1 MSFIIKHLITFF
13 VILFFL
19 QVYAQD
25 ANDIR
30 INSYLNEP
38 LDAEI
43 YFLLPKS
50 INSLDIDF
58 RIASKEIYD
67 FYGINRP
74 TYLEEIL
81 VSVVPSADEDGF
93 VIKILSDDPI
103 TERSL
108 HLLIEI
114 ISSDDSSFKG
124 YTLLLDTPILDEQ
137 YFVQSGDTLW
147 SIAFRFRPD
156 IELTMSQMML
166 AILEV
171 NPKKFNNNINA
182 LYANIGLRIPNIE
195 EIITIDPDE
204 ALSEVQYQHLLW
216 NQQYTSISST
226 IDKSGMEE
234 IDANLSDQNGEDYN
248 KESDRKVIS
257 RDSLDTQIEEDF
269 PDVIVESEIII
280 NEEPIDEEN
289 PNIDLQN
296 SSIME
301 VASTQNNEVIDE
313 TLKIQDNLP
322 AKNIRRNKSSQLDKL
337 TDIWE
342 SYWMSLVLLLV
353 ILIGLIV
360 WYKSHKSK
368 QETMAE
374 VESNDDLKDSIKM
387 TKIGTKLDLA
397 RAYVDM
403 GDPSGALSILQ
414 EVLDEGN
421 AEQIQLAKKLLNDLK
436 R

>member
-25 ANDIR
+25 ANDFR
-30 INSYLNEP
+30 VNSYLNEP

-43 YFLLPKS
+43 YFLPPNS

-81 VSVVPSADEDGF
+81 VSAVPSADEDGV
-93 VIKILSDDPI
+93 VIKIISDDPI

-114 ISSDDSSFKG
+114 ISSGDSSFKG

-137 YFVQSGDTLW
+137 YFVRSGDTLW

-166 AILEV
+166 AILEA

-216 NQQYTSISST
+216 NQQYISISSA

-234 IDANLSDQNGEDYN
+234 IDVRLSNQNSESNN
-248 KESDRKVIS
+248 KESDRKVVS
-257 RDSLDTQIEEDF
+257 RNSLDTQIEEDF
-269 PDVIVESEIII
+269 PDVVIESEIII
-280 NEEPIDEEN
+280 NEDTS
-289 PNIDLQN
+289 NIDVQN
-296 SSIME
+296 LSIME

-313 TLKIQDNLP
+313 TLKKQDNLP

-342 SYWMSLVLLLV
+342 SYWMLLVLLLV
-353 ILIGLIV
+353 MLIGLIV

-374 VESNDDLKDSIKM
+374 VEPNDDLKDSIKM

-403 GDPSGALSILQ
+403 GEPSGALNILQ

>member
-43 YFLLPKS
+43 YFLPPNS

-74 TYLEEIL
+74 TFLEEII
-81 VSVVPSADEDGF
+81 VSAVPSADEDGI
-93 VIKILSDDPI
+93 VIKIISDDPI

-114 ISSDDSSFKG
+114 ISNGDSSFKG

-166 AILEV
+166 AILEE

-204 ALSEVQYQHLLW
+204 ALSEVRYQHLLW
-216 NQQYTSISST
+216 NQQYTSISSA

-234 IDANLSDQNGEDYN
+234 IDVNLSDQNDEGYN
-248 KESDRKVIS
+248 ESDGKVVS

-269 PDVIVESEIII
+269 PDVVVESEIII
-280 NEEPIDEEN
+280 NEAPIEEESSY
-289 PNIDLQN
+289 IDVQN

-301 VASTQNNEVIDE
+301 VASIQNNEVIDE

-322 AKNIRRNKSSQLDKL
+322 AKNIRKNKSNLDKL

-342 SYWMSLVLLLV
+342 SYWMLLALLLV
-353 ILIGLIV
+353 IFIGLIV

-368 QETMAE
+368 QETMTE
-374 VESNDDLKDSIKM
+374 VESSDDLRDSIKM

-403 GDPSGALSILQ
+403 GDPKGALNILQ

>member
-19 QVYAQD
+19 QVNAQD
-25 ANDIR
+25 ANDFR

-43 YFLLPKS
+43 YFAPPKS

-81 VSVVPSADEDGF
+81 VSAVPSADEDGV
-93 VIKILSDDPI
+93 VIKIISDNPI

-114 ISSDDSSFKG
+114 ISSGDSSFKG

-137 YFVQSGDTLW
+137 YFVRSGDTLW

-166 AILEV
+166 AILEA

-216 NQQYTSISST
+216 NQQYISISSA

-234 IDANLSDQNGEDYN
+234 IDVRLSNQNSESNN
-248 KESDRKVIS
+248 KESDRKVVS
-257 RDSLDTQIEEDF
+257 RNSLDTQIEEDF
-269 PDVIVESEIII
+269 PDVVIESEIII
-280 NEEPIDEEN
+280 NEDTS
-289 PNIDLQN
+289 NIDVQN
-296 SSIME
+296 LSIME

-313 TLKIQDNLP
+313 TLKKQDNLP

-342 SYWMSLVLLLV
+342 SYWMLLVLLLV
-353 ILIGLIV
+353 MLIGLIV

-374 VESNDDLKDSIKM
+374 VEPNDDLKDSIKM

-403 GDPSGALSILQ
+403 GEPSGALNILQ

>member
-25 ANDIR
+25 ANDFR
-30 INSYLNEP
+30 VNSYLNEP

-43 YFLLPKS
+43 YFLPPNS

-81 VSVVPSADEDGF
+81 LSAVPSANEDGV
-93 VIKILSDDPI
+93 VIKIISDDPI

-114 ISSDDSSFKG
+114 ISSGDSSFKG

-204 ALSEVQYQHLLW
+204 ALSEVRYQHLLW
-216 NQQYTSISST
+216 NQQYTSISSA

-234 IDANLSDQNGEDYN
+234 IDVNLSDQNDEGYN
-248 KESDRKVIS
+248 ESDGKVVS

-269 PDVIVESEIII
+269 PDVVVESEIII
-280 NEEPIDEEN
+280 NEVSIEEESSYIDV
-289 PNIDLQN
+289 QN

-322 AKNIRRNKSSQLDKL
+322 AKNIRKNKSNLDKL

-342 SYWMSLVLLLV
+342 SYWMLLVLLLV
-353 ILIGLIV
+353 IFIGLIV

-368 QETMAE
+368 QETMTE
-374 VESNDDLKDSIKM
+374 VESSDDLRDSIKM

-403 GDPSGALSILQ
+403 GDPKGALNILQ

>member
-13 VILFFL
+13 VILSFL

-25 ANDIR
+25 VNDIR

-43 YFLLPKS
+43 YFLPSES

-67 FYGINRP
+67 FYGINKP

-81 VSVVPSADEDGF
+81 VSAVPSADEDGI
-93 VIKILSDDPI
+93 VIKIMSDDPI

-114 ISSDDSSFKG
+114 ISSGDSSFKG

-166 AILEV
+166 AILEE
-171 NPKKFNNNINA
+171 NPKKFNDNINV

-204 ALSEVQYQHLLW
+204 ALSEVRYQHLLW
-216 NQQYTSISST
+216 NQQYTSISSA

-234 IDANLSDQNGEDYN
+234 IDVNLSDQNDEGYN
-248 KESDRKVIS
+248 ESDGKVVS
-257 RDSLDTQIEEDF
+257 RDSLDIQIEEDF
-269 PDVIVESEIII
+269 PDVVVESEIII
-280 NEEPIDEEN
+280 NEAPIEEESSY
-289 PNIDLQN
+289 IDVQN

-322 AKNIRRNKSSQLDKL
+322 AKNIRKNKSNLDKL

-342 SYWMSLVLLLV
+342 SYWMLLALLLV
-353 ILIGLIV
+353 IFIGLIV

-368 QETMAE
+368 QETMTE
-374 VESNDDLKDSIKM
+374 VESSDDLRDSIKM

-403 GDPSGALSILQ
+403 GDPKGALNILQ

>member
-43 YFLLPKS
+43 YFLLPNS

-81 VSVVPSADEDGF
+81 LSVVPSADEDGV

-166 AILEV
+166 AILEE

-204 ALSEVQYQHLLW
+204 ALSEVRYQHLLW
-216 NQQYTSISST
+216 NQQYTSISSA
-226 IDKSGMEE
+226 IDKSEMEK
-234 IDANLSDQNGEDYN
+234 IDVNLSDQNDEGYN
-248 KESDRKVIS
+248 ESDGKVVS

-269 PDVIVESEIII
+269 PDVVVESEIII
-280 NEEPIDEEN
+280 NEVPLDEESSY
-289 PNIDLQN
+289 IDVQN

-301 VASTQNNEVIDE
+301 VASIQNNEVIDE

-322 AKNIRRNKSSQLDKL
+322 AKNLRKNKSNQLDKL

-342 SYWMSLVLLLV
+342 SYWMFLVLLLV
-353 ILIGLIV
+353 IFISLIV

-368 QETMAE
+368 QETMVE

>member
-25 ANDIR
+25 ANDFR
-30 INSYLNEP
+30 VNSYLNEP

-43 YFLLPKS
+43 YFLPPNS

-74 TYLEEIL
+74 TFLEEII
-81 VSVVPSADEDGF
+81 VSAVPSADEDGIL
-93 VIKILSDDPI
+93 IKIISDDPI

-114 ISSDDSSFKG
+114 ISSGDSSFKG

-166 AILEV
+166 AILEA

-195 EIITIDPDE
+195 EIIAIDPEE

-216 NQQYTSISST
+216 NQQYTSISSA

-234 IDANLSDQNGEDYN
+234 IDVNLSDQNDEGYN
-248 KESDRKVIS
+248 ESDRKVVS
-257 RDSLDTQIEEDF
+257 RDSLDVQIEEDF
-269 PDVIVESEIII
+269 PDVVIESESII
-280 NEEPIDEEN
+280 NEVPIEEESSY
-289 PNIDLQN
+289 IDVQN

-322 AKNIRRNKSSQLDKL
+322 AKNLRKNKSNQLDKL

-342 SYWMSLVLLLV
+342 SYWMLLALLLV
-353 ILIGLIV
+353 IFIGLIV

-368 QETMAE
+368 QETMTE
-374 VESNDDLKDSIKM
+374 VESSDDLRDSIKM

-403 GDPSGALSILQ
+403 GDPKGALNILQ

>member
-13 VILFFL
+13 VILCFL

-43 YFLLPKS
+43 YFLPPNS

-74 TYLEEIL
+74 IFLEEII
-81 VSVVPSADEDGF
+81 VSAVPSADEDGIL
-93 VIKILSDDPI
+93 IKIISDDPI

-114 ISSDDSSFKG
+114 ISNGDSSFKG

-166 AILEV
+166 AILEE
-171 NPKKFNNNINA
+171 NPKKFNDNINA

-195 EIITIDPDE
+195 EIIAIDPEE

-216 NQQYTSISST
+216 NQQYTSISSA

-234 IDANLSDQNGEDYN
+234 IDANLFDQNSEGYN
-248 KESDRKVIS
+248 ENDRKVVS
-257 RDSLDTQIEEDF
+257 RNSLDTQIKEDF
-269 PDVIVESEIII
+269 PDVVVESEIIM
-280 NEEPIDEEN
+280 NEVPIDEESSY
-289 PNIDLQN
+289 IDVQN

-322 AKNIRRNKSSQLDKL
+322 AKNLRKNKSNQLDKL

-342 SYWMSLVLLLV
+342 SYWMFLVLLLV
-353 ILIGLIV
+353 IFISLIV

-374 VESNDDLKDSIKM
+374 VESSDDLRDSIKM

-403 GDPSGALSILQ
+403 GDPKGALNILQ

>member
-43 YFLLPKS
+43 YFLPPNS

-74 TYLEEIL
+74 TFLEEII
-81 VSVVPSADEDGF
+81 VSAVPSADEGGIL
-93 VIKILSDDPI
+93 IKIISDDPI

-114 ISSDDSSFKG
+114 ISNGDSSFKG

-147 SIAFRFRPD
+147 SIAFRFRPN

-166 AILEV
+166 AILEE
-171 NPKKFNNNINA
+171 NPKKFNDNINA

-195 EIITIDPDE
+195 EIIAIDPEE

-216 NQQYTSISST
+216 NQQYTSISSA

-234 IDANLSDQNGEDYN
+234 IDANLFDQNSEGYN
-248 KESDRKVIS
+248 ENDRKVVS

-269 PDVIVESEIII
+269 PDVVVESEIIM
-280 NEEPIDEEN
+280 NEVPIDEESSY
-289 PNIDLQN
+289 IDVQN

-301 VASTQNNEVIDE
+301 VASIQNNEVIDE

-322 AKNIRRNKSSQLDKL
+322 AKNLRKNKSNQLDKL

-342 SYWMSLVLLLV
+342 SYWMFLVLLLV
-353 ILIGLIV
+353 IFISLIV

-374 VESNDDLKDSIKM
+374 VESSDDLRDSIKM

-403 GDPSGALSILQ
+403 GDPKGALNILQ

>member
-30 INSYLNEP
+30 VNSYLNEP

-43 YFLLPKS
+43 YFLPPNS

-74 TYLEEIL
+74 TFLEEII
-81 VSVVPSADEDGF
+81 VSAVPSADEDGIL
-93 VIKILSDDPI
+93 IKIISDDPI

-114 ISSDDSSFKG
+114 ISNGDSSFKG

-166 AILEV
+166 AILEA

-195 EIITIDPDE
+195 EIIAIDPEE

-216 NQQYTSISST
+216 NQQYTSISSA

-234 IDANLSDQNGEDYN
+234 IDVNLSDQNDEGYN
-248 KESDRKVIS
+248 ESDRKVVS

-269 PDVIVESEIII
+269 PDVVVESEIII
-280 NEEPIDEEN
+280 NEAPIEEESSY
-289 PNIDLQN
+289 IDVQN

-322 AKNIRRNKSSQLDKL
+322 AKNIRKNKSNLDKL

-342 SYWMSLVLLLV
+342 SYWMLLALLLV
-353 ILIGLIV
+353 IFIGLIV

-368 QETMAE
+368 QETMTE
-374 VESNDDLKDSIKM
+374 VESSDDLRDSIKM

-403 GDPSGALSILQ
+403 GDPKGALNILQ

>member
-13 VILFFL
+13 VILFSL

-43 YFLLPKS
+43 YFLPSES

-67 FYGINRP
+67 FYGINKP

-81 VSVVPSADEDGF
+81 VSAVPSADEDGI
-93 VIKILSDDPI
+93 VIKIISDDPI

-114 ISSDDSSFKG
+114 ISSGDSSFKG

-166 AILEV
+166 AILEE
-171 NPKKFNNNINA
+171 NPKKFNDNINA

-204 ALSEVQYQHLLW
+204 ALSEVRYQHLLW
-216 NQQYTSISST
+216 NQQYTSISSA

-234 IDANLSDQNGEDYN
+234 IDVNLSDQNDEGYN
-248 KESDRKVIS
+248 ESDGKVVS
-257 RDSLDTQIEEDF
+257 RDSLDIQIEEDF
-269 PDVIVESEIII
+269 PDVVVESEIII
-280 NEEPIDEEN
+280 NEAPIEEESSY
-289 PNIDLQN
+289 IDVQN

-322 AKNIRRNKSSQLDKL
+322 AKNIRKNKSNLDKL

-342 SYWMSLVLLLV
+342 SYWMLLALLLV
-353 ILIGLIV
+353 IFIGLIV

-368 QETMAE
+368 QETMTE
-374 VESNDDLKDSIKM
+374 VESSDDLRDSIKM

-403 GDPSGALSILQ
+403 GDPKGALNILQ

>member
-43 YFLLPKS
+43 YFLPPNS

-74 TYLEEIL
+74 TFLEEII
-81 VSVVPSADEDGF
+81 VSAVPSADEDGIL
-93 VIKILSDDPI
+93 IKIISDDPI

-114 ISSDDSSFKG
+114 ISNGDSSFKG

-166 AILEV
+166 AILEE
-171 NPKKFNNNINA
+171 NPKKFNDNINA

-195 EIITIDPDE
+195 EIIAIDPEE

-216 NQQYTSISST
+216 NQQYTSISSA

-234 IDANLSDQNGEDYN
+234 IDANLFDQNSEGYN
-248 KESDRKVIS
+248 ENDRKVVS
-257 RDSLDTQIEEDF
+257 RDSLDTQIKEDF
-269 PDVIVESEIII
+269 PDVVVESEIIM
-280 NEEPIDEEN
+280 NEVPIDEESSY
-289 PNIDLQN
+289 IDVQN

-301 VASTQNNEVIDE
+301 VASIQNNEVIDE

-322 AKNIRRNKSSQLDKL
+322 AKNIRKNKSNLDKL

-342 SYWMSLVLLLV
+342 SYWMFLVLLLV
-353 ILIGLIV
+353 IFIGLIV

-368 QETMAE
+368 QETMTE
-374 VESNDDLKDSIKM
+374 VESSDDLRDSIKM

-403 GDPSGALSILQ
+403 GDPKGALNILQ

>member
-81 VSVVPSADEDGF
+81 ISVVPSADEDGV

-166 AILEV
+166 AILEE

-204 ALSEVQYQHLLW
+204 ALSAVQYQHLLW

-248 KESDRKVIS
+248 KESDRKVIL

>member
-1 MSFIIKHLITFF
+1 M
-13 VILFFL
+13 
-19 QVYAQD
+19 
-25 ANDIR
+25 
-30 INSYLNEP
+30 
-38 LDAEI
+38 
-43 YFLLPKS
+43 
-50 INSLDIDF
+50 
-58 RIASKEIYD
+58 
-67 FYGINRP
+67 
-74 TYLEEIL
+74 
-81 VSVVPSADEDGF
+81 
-93 VIKILSDDPI
+93 
-103 TERSL
+103 
-108 HLLIEI
+108 
-114 ISSDDSSFKG
+114 
-124 YTLLLDTPILDEQ
+124 LDTPILDEQ

-166 AILEV
+166 AILEE
-171 NPKKFNNNINA
+171 NPKKFNDNINA

-195 EIITIDPDE
+195 EIIAIDPEE
-204 ALSEVQYQHLLW
+204 ALSEVQYQHLLC
-216 NQQYTSISST
+216 NQQYTSISSA

-234 IDANLSDQNGEDYN
+234 IDANLFDQNSEGYN
-248 KESDRKVIS
+248 ENDRKVVS
-257 RDSLDTQIEEDF
+257 RDF

-322 AKNIRRNKSSQLDKL
+322 AKNLRKNKSNQLDKL

-342 SYWMSLVLLLV
+342 SYWMFLVLLLV
-353 ILIGLIV
+353 IFIGLIV

-368 QETMAE
+368 QETMTE
-374 VESNDDLKDSIKM
+374 VESSDDLRDSIKM

-403 GDPSGALSILQ
+403 GDPKGALNILQ

>member
-1 MSFIIKHLITFF
+1 M
-13 VILFFL
+13 
-19 QVYAQD
+19 
-25 ANDIR
+25 
-30 INSYLNEP
+30 
-38 LDAEI
+38 
-43 YFLLPKS
+43 
-50 INSLDIDF
+50 DIDF

-74 TYLEEIL
+74 TFLEEII
-81 VSVVPSADEDGF
+81 VSAVPSADEDGIL
-93 VIKILSDDPI
+93 IKIISDDPI

-114 ISSDDSSFKG
+114 ISNGDSSFKG

-147 SIAFRFRPD
+147 SIAFRFRPN

-166 AILEV
+166 AILEE
-171 NPKKFNNNINA
+171 NPKKFNDNINA

-195 EIITIDPDE
+195 EIIAIDPEE

-216 NQQYTSISST
+216 NQQYTSISSA

-234 IDANLSDQNGEDYN
+234 IDANLFDQNSEGYN
-248 KESDRKVIS
+248 ENDRKVVS

-269 PDVIVESEIII
+269 SDVVVESEIIM
-280 NEEPIDEEN
+280 NEVPIDEESSY
-289 PNIDLQN
+289 IDVQN

-322 AKNIRRNKSSQLDKL
+322 AKNIRKNKSNLDKL

-342 SYWMSLVLLLV
+342 SYWMLLVLLLV
-353 ILIGLIV
+353 IFIGLIV

-368 QETMAE
+368 QETMTE
-374 VESNDDLKDSIKM
+374 VESSDDLRDSIKM

-403 GDPSGALSILQ
+403 GDPKGALNILQ

>member
-81 VSVVPSADEDGF
+81 VSVVPSADEDGV

-166 AILEV
+166 AILEE

-248 KESDRKVIS
+248 KESDRKVIL

-289 PNIDLQN
+289 PNIDVQN

>member
-25 ANDIR
+25 ANDFR
-30 INSYLNEP
+30 VNSYLNEP

-43 YFLLPKS
+43 YFLPPNS

-74 TYLEEIL
+74 TFLEEII
-81 VSVVPSADEDGF
+81 VSAVPSADEDGIL
-93 VIKILSDDPI
+93 IKIISDDPI

-114 ISSDDSSFKG
+114 ISNGDSSFKG

-166 AILEV
+166 AILEA

-204 ALSEVQYQHLLW
+204 ALSEVRYQHLLW
-216 NQQYTSISST
+216 NQQYTSISSA

-234 IDANLSDQNGEDYN
+234 IDVNLSDQNDEGYN
-248 KESDRKVIS
+248 ESDRKVVS

-269 PDVIVESEIII
+269 PDVVVESEIII
-280 NEEPIDEEN
+280 NEVPIEEESSY
-289 PNIDLQN
+289 IDVQN

-322 AKNIRRNKSSQLDKL
+322 AKNLRKNKSNQLDKL

-342 SYWMSLVLLLV
+342 SYWMFLVLLLV
-353 ILIGLIV
+353 IFISLIV

-368 QETMAE
+368 QETMTE
-374 VESNDDLKDSIKM
+374 VESSDDLRDSIKM

-403 GDPSGALSILQ
+403 GDPKGALNILQ

>member
-25 ANDIR
+25 ANDFR
-30 INSYLNEP
+30 VNSYLNEP

-43 YFLLPKS
+43 YFLPPNS

-81 VSVVPSADEDGF
+81 LSAVPSANEDGV
-93 VIKILSDDPI
+93 VIKINSDDPI
-103 TERSL
+103 MERSL

-114 ISSDDSSFKG
+114 ISSGDSSFKG

-166 AILEV
+166 AILEA

-204 ALSEVQYQHLLW
+204 ALSEVRYQHLLW
-216 NQQYTSISST
+216 NQQYTSISSA

-234 IDANLSDQNGEDYN
+234 IDVNLSDQNDEGYN
-248 KESDRKVIS
+248 ESDGKVVS

-269 PDVIVESEIII
+269 PDVVVESEIII
-280 NEEPIDEEN
+280 NEVSIEEESSYIDV
-289 PNIDLQN
+289 QN

-301 VASTQNNEVIDE
+301 VASIQNNEVIDE

-322 AKNIRRNKSSQLDKL
+322 AKNIRKNKSNLDKL

-342 SYWMSLVLLLV
+342 SYWMFLVLLLV
-353 ILIGLIV
+353 IFIGLIV

-368 QETMAE
+368 QETMTE
-374 VESNDDLKDSIKM
+374 VESSDDLRDSIKM

-403 GDPSGALSILQ
+403 GDPKGALNILQ

>member
-25 ANDIR
+25 ANDFR
-30 INSYLNEP
+30 VNSYLNEP

-43 YFLLPKS
+43 YFLPPNS

-81 VSVVPSADEDGF
+81 VSAVPSADEDGI
-93 VIKILSDDPI
+93 VIKIISDDPI

-114 ISSDDSSFKG
+114 ISSGDSSFKG

-166 AILEV
+166 AILEE
-171 NPKKFNNNINA
+171 NPKKFNDNINV

-204 ALSEVQYQHLLW
+204 ALSEVRYQHLLW
-216 NQQYTSISST
+216 NQQYTSISSA

-234 IDANLSDQNGEDYN
+234 IDANLFDQNSEGYN
-248 KESDRKVIS
+248 ENDRKVVS

-269 PDVIVESEIII
+269 PDVVVESEIII
-280 NEEPIDEEN
+280 NEAPIEEESSY
-289 PNIDLQN
+289 IDVQN

-322 AKNIRRNKSSQLDKL
+322 AKNIRKNKSNLDKL

-342 SYWMSLVLLLV
+342 SYWMLLALLLV
-353 ILIGLIV
+353 IFIGLIV

-368 QETMAE
+368 QETMTE
-374 VESNDDLKDSIKM
+374 VESSDDLRDSIKM

-403 GDPSGALSILQ
+403 GDPKGALNILQ

>member
-81 VSVVPSADEDGF
+81 VSVVPSADEDGV

-204 ALSEVQYQHLLW
+204 ALSAVQYQHLLW

-248 KESDRKVIS
+248 KESDRKVIL

-289 PNIDLQN
+289 SNIDLQN

-322 AKNIRRNKSSQLDKL
+322 AKNIMRNKSSQLDKL

>member
-43 YFLLPKS
+43 YFLPPNS

-74 TYLEEIL
+74 TFLEEII
-81 VSVVPSADEDGF
+81 VSAVPSADEDGI
-93 VIKILSDDPI
+93 VIKIISDDPI

-114 ISSDDSSFKG
+114 ISNGDSSFKG

-166 AILEV
+166 AILEE

-204 ALSEVQYQHLLW
+204 ALSEVRYQHLLW
-216 NQQYTSISST
+216 NQQYTSISSA

-234 IDANLSDQNGEDYN
+234 IDANLFDQNSEGYN
-248 KESDRKVIS
+248 ENDRKVVS

-269 PDVIVESEIII
+269 PDVVVESEIII
-280 NEEPIDEEN
+280 DEESIDEEIS
-289 PNIDLQN
+289 NIDVQN

-301 VASTQNNEVIDE
+301 VASIQNNEVIDE

-322 AKNIRRNKSSQLDKL
+322 AKNLRKNKSNQLDKL

-342 SYWMSLVLLLV
+342 SYWMFLVLLLV
-353 ILIGLIV
+353 IFISLIV

-374 VESNDDLKDSIKM
+374 VESSDDLRDSIKM

-403 GDPSGALSILQ
+403 GDPKGALNILQ

>member
-81 VSVVPSADEDGF
+81 VSVVPSADEDGV

-166 AILEV
+166 AILEE

-204 ALSEVQYQHLLW
+204 ALSAVQYQHLLW

-248 KESDRKVIS
+248 KESDRKVIL

>member
-25 ANDIR
+25 ANDFR
-30 INSYLNEP
+30 VNSYLNEP

-43 YFLLPKS
+43 YFLPPNS

-74 TYLEEIL
+74 TFLEEII
-81 VSVVPSADEDGF
+81 VSAVPSADEDGIL
-93 VIKILSDDPI
+93 IKIISDDPI

-108 HLLIEI
+108 HLLIEM
-114 ISSDDSSFKG
+114 ISNGDSSFKG

-166 AILEV
+166 AILEA

-204 ALSEVQYQHLLW
+204 ALSEVRYQHLLW
-216 NQQYTSISST
+216 NQQYTSISSA

-234 IDANLSDQNGEDYN
+234 IDVNLSDQNDEGYN
-248 KESDRKVIS
+248 ESDGKVVS
-257 RDSLDTQIEEDF
+257 RDSLDIQIEEDF
-269 PDVIVESEIII
+269 PDVVVESEIII
-280 NEEPIDEEN
+280 NEAPIEEESSY
-289 PNIDLQN
+289 IDVQN

-322 AKNIRRNKSSQLDKL
+322 AKNIRKNKSNLDKL

-342 SYWMSLVLLLV
+342 SYWMLLALLLV
-353 ILIGLIV
+353 IFIGLIV

-368 QETMAE
+368 QETMTE
-374 VESNDDLKDSIKM
+374 VESSDDLRDSIKM

-403 GDPSGALSILQ
+403 GDPKGALNILQ

>member
-1 MSFIIKHLITFF
+1 
-13 VILFFL
+13 
-19 QVYAQD
+19 
-25 ANDIR
+25 
-30 INSYLNEP
+30 
-38 LDAEI
+38 
-43 YFLLPKS
+43 
-50 INSLDIDF
+50 
-58 RIASKEIYD
+58 
-67 FYGINRP
+67 
-74 TYLEEIL
+74 
-81 VSVVPSADEDGF
+81 
-93 VIKILSDDPI
+93 
-103 TERSL
+103 
-108 HLLIEI
+108 
-114 ISSDDSSFKG
+114 
-124 YTLLLDTPILDEQ
+124 
-137 YFVQSGDTLW
+137 
-147 SIAFRFRPD
+147 
-156 IELTMSQMML
+156 MML
-166 AILEV
+166 SILEA

-216 NQQYTSISST
+216 NQQYISISSA

-234 IDANLSDQNGEDYN
+234 IDVRLSNQNSESNN
-248 KESDRKVIS
+248 KESDRKVVS
-257 RDSLDTQIEEDF
+257 RNSLDTQIEEDF
-269 PDVIVESEIII
+269 PDVVIESEIII
-280 NEEPIDEEN
+280 NEDTS
-289 PNIDLQN
+289 NIDVQN
-296 SSIME
+296 LSIME

-313 TLKIQDNLP
+313 TLKKQDNLP

-342 SYWMSLVLLLV
+342 SYWMLLVLLLV
-353 ILIGLIV
+353 MLIGLIV

-374 VESNDDLKDSIKM
+374 VEPNDDLKDSIKM

-403 GDPSGALSILQ
+403 GEPSGALNILQ

>member
-43 YFLLPKS
+43 YFLPPNS

-74 TYLEEIL
+74 TFLEEII
-81 VSVVPSADEDGF
+81 VSAVPSADEDGIL
-93 VIKILSDDPI
+93 IKIISDDPI

-114 ISSDDSSFKG
+114 ISNGDSSFKG

-166 AILEV
+166 AILEE
-171 NPKKFNNNINA
+171 NPKKFNDNINA

-195 EIITIDPDE
+195 EIIAIDPEE

-216 NQQYTSISST
+216 NQQYTSISSA
-226 IDKSGMEE
+226 IGKSGMEE
-234 IDANLSDQNGEDYN
+234 IDANLFDQNSEGYN
-248 KESDRKVIS
+248 ENDRKVVS

-269 PDVIVESEIII
+269 PDVVVESEIIM
-280 NEEPIDEEN
+280 NEVPIDEESSY
-289 PNIDLQN
+289 IDVQN

-301 VASTQNNEVIDE
+301 VASIQNNEVIDE

-322 AKNIRRNKSSQLDKL
+322 AKNLRKNKSNQLDKL

-342 SYWMSLVLLLV
+342 SYWMFLVLLLV
-353 ILIGLIV
+353 IFISLIV

-403 GDPSGALSILQ
+403 GDPKGALNILQ

>member
-13 VILFFL
+13 VILSFL

-25 ANDIR
+25 VNDIR

-43 YFLLPKS
+43 YFLPSES

-74 TYLEEIL
+74 TNPEEIL
-81 VSVVPSADEDGF
+81 VSAVPSADEDGV
-93 VIKILSDDPI
+93 VIKIISDDPI

-114 ISSDDSSFKG
+114 ISNGDSSFKG

-166 AILEV
+166 AILEE
-171 NPKKFNNNINA
+171 NPKKFNDNINA

-195 EIITIDPDE
+195 EIITIDPEE

-216 NQQYTSISST
+216 DQQYTRISPT
-226 IDKSGMEE
+226 IDKTGMEE
-234 IDANLSDQNGEDYN
+234 IDANLSDQNGESFTE
-248 KESDRKVIS
+248 ESDRKVGL
-257 RDSLDTQIEEDF
+257 RDLLDAQIEEDF
-269 PDVIVESEIII
+269 ADAVVESEIII
-280 NEEPIDEEN
+280 NEESIDEEI
-289 PNIDLQN
+289 PNIDVKN

-301 VASTQNNEVIDE
+301 VASTQNNAVIDE
-313 TLKIQDNLP
+313 TLGIQDNLP
-322 AKNIRRNKSSQLDKL
+322 AKIIRRNKPSQLDKL

-342 SYWMSLVLLLV
+342 SYWMFLILLSVL
-353 ILIGLIV
+353 LIGLIA

-368 QETMAE
+368 QEIMAE

-403 GDPSGALSILQ
+403 GDPKGALNILQ